1 MKSKIKEI
9 GKKNTFEIKPMKKA
23 KLSKTTSMG
32 GCGKGPEWQ
41 CGASAKIH
49 S

>member
-1 MKSKIKEI
+1 MKKQKIYK
-9 GKKNTFEIKPMKKA
+9 IKPMKKA